1 MSKKFTLIELLVVI
15 AIIAILAAMLLPALQ
30 KAREAGKSAKCISN
44 QKGLISGVLIYASEN
59 EDYLLPAAEYRARN
73 WAYWLMQSMG
83 MAQYASDGGFAGET
97 MTAGILQYPS
107 RAPLEG
113 WNQFGYAYN
122 YDYFGWTWPSTGKGC
137 GTRLNRL
144 KKINTIY
151 IGEGHDEDLGT
162 DPDTLLRTA
171 ADPVKAYKAPSRH
184 SDGGNMSYLDGHV
197 QRMSVAEWLYDRT
210 VVHDGSTGGWDWCT
224 TNVHPDFRP
233 Y

>member
-1 MSKKFTLIELLVVI
+1 
-15 AIIAILAAMLLPALQ
+15 
-30 KAREAGKSAKCISN
+30 
-44 QKGLISGVLIYASEN
+44 
-59 EDYLLPAAEYRARN
+59 
-73 WAYWLMQSMG
+73 
-83 MAQYASDGGFAGET
+83 

-197 QRMSVAEWLYDRT
+197 QRMLWPNGFTT
-210 VVHDGSTGGWDWCT
+210 VQSFMMVRPEDGIGARRMFIRIFVHIKFGMA
-224 TNVHPDFRP
+224 PL
-233 Y
+233 